1 MSGIVTYN
9 FSIETAKKF
18 KAALDSEDDYLY
30 LFIGRI
36 EPWANE
42 QSVPAQSNYVGNVDY
57 DVWRD
62 MFGLK
67 RIIPGGIS
75 LATNR
80 YNWSNNT
87 LFTEYDHT
95 DTNIFSSQYFVLSSA
110 NNVYKCLFNNSGANS
125 TVEPTGTSTSV
136 LTTADGYKWKF
147 MYSLSSDDIT
157 DFVSTNYIPVKTL
170 TADDSSLQWDVQQAA
185 VNGSIQVID
194 VTTGGSGYVF
204 TSNTLGFNAVSNST
218 TLVLR
223 SNASGTDDI
232 YNGSVL
238 RITGGAGSGQQ
249 REIINYVGS
258 TRTATVNAAFTSLP
272 NTSSPY
278 LISPKV
284 TIYGDGTGATAY
296 SNVVAGAISYV
307 NIINEGS
314 DYSTANVVITA
325 NSGSGAVATAYIP
338 QNGGHGSNPVQELN
352 GKNLMFNVTLERD
365 EANTLP
371 IVNDYRRFGLIL
383 NPKWANG
390 SLCTTTTVSQ
400 TTKLNLSSV
409 SSSGSFVLD
418 SVVTGETS
426 GATGRIVRFSNTN
439 SSNTSGNLHVVLVSS
454 NIAFSTGETV
464 TSSGANGIIDSIT
477 AADLKPYSGEVIY
490 IENRQA
496 ISRARDQ
503 DENFKLVF
511 TF

>member
-1 MSGIVTYN
+1 MSGIITYN
-9 FSIETAKKF
+9 FSIEQAKKF
-18 KAALDSEDDYLY
+18 KAALDNEDDYLY

-42 QSVPAQSNYVGNVDY
+42 QSVPAQSNYIGNVDY
-57 DVWRD
+57 DAWRD

-67 RIIPGGIS
+67 RIVPSGIS
-75 LATNR
+75 LGAKR

-87 LFTEYDHT
+87 QYTQYSHT
-95 DTNIFSSQYFVLSSA
+95 DTSIFNSQYFVVSSS
-110 NNVYKCLFNNSGANS
+110 NNVYKCLFNDGGANS
-125 TVEPTGTSTSV
+125 TVEPTGTSTSI
-136 LTTADGYKWKF
+136 LSTADGYKWKF
-147 MYSLSSDDIT
+147 MYSLDSDDIDT
-157 DFVSTNYIPVKTL
+157 FVSTNYIPVKTL
-170 TADDSSLQWDVQQAA
+170 ASDDASLQWDVQAAA
-185 VNGSIQVID
+185 VNGSIDIIN
-194 VTTGGSGYVF
+194 VTSGGSGYVF

-223 SNASGTDDI
+223 SNASGVDDI

-238 RITGGAGSGQQ
+238 RITGGAGAGQQ
-249 REIINYVGS
+249 REVTNYVGT
-258 TRTATVNAAFTSLP
+258 TRTITVNSAFTSLP
-272 NTSSPY
+272 NTSSSY
-278 LISPKV
+278 LVSPKV
-284 TIYGDGTGATAY
+284 SIYGDGSGATAY
-296 SNVVAGAISYV
+296 SNVVAGQISYV
-307 NIINEGS
+307 NIVNEGS
-314 DYSTANVVITA
+314 DYSTANVIITA
-325 NSGSGAVATAYIP
+325 NSGSSAAAVAFIP
-338 QNGGHGSNPVQELN
+338 QAGGHGSNPEYELN
-352 GKNLMFNVTLERD
+352 GKNLIFSVTLERD

-371 IVNDYRRFGLIL
+371 IVNDYRRFGLLL

-390 SLCTTTTVSQ
+390 SPFTSLTASQ

-439 SSNTSGNLHVVLVSS
+439 SSNTSGNLHLVLISA
-454 NIAFSTGETV
+454 NISFQTGETV
-464 TSSGANGIIDSIT
+464 TSSGANGVISSIT
-477 AADLKPYSGEVIY
+477 QPDLKPYSGEILY

-496 ISRARDQ
+496 IVRARDQ